1 MKEELGLVRDVGTE
15 LTEKQAEF
23 IALHRDIM
31 SEGGTAAEYFLRM
44 CRDLKKMNDLKLYET
59 AGYAN
64 FADYTENAV
73 GIKVRQAY
81 NYISICEKYSAE
93 FLAENSHL
101 GVTKLLVLSKIGEEE
116 AKEVV
121 TSEDVKNTSVEELKR
136 LIDERDKRIRDL
148 EKAGIEATKNEYE
161 AKEAE
166 YAAEKSRMQAN
177 FDKAISERDE
187 AKRKYDKAVFD
198 RDRLKEEN
206 KALKNA
212 PKETEK
218 VENPETIKEL
228 ERAKRDL
235 EEKERALEALKK
247 KLLVASND
255 NLTKF
260 KVKFNDFQTVISD
273 ISEIVKELDEPTK
286 DKCVKAMQ
294 EVIKGA
300 AL

>member
-136 LIDERDKRIRDL
+136 LKIEPLVPYYMFEYNVQTGRIVQLHGVRNSNADDET
-148 EKAGIEATKNEYE
+148 KAFVDGFEEAYRGRRV
-161 AKEAE
+161 E
-166 YAAEKSRMQAN
+166 YA
-177 FDKAISERDE
+177 
-187 AKRKYDKAVFD
+187 
-198 RDRLKEEN
+198 
-206 KALKNA
+206 
-212 PKETEK
+212 
-218 VENPETIKEL
+218 
-228 ERAKRDL
+228 
-235 EEKERALEALKK
+235 
-247 KLLVASND
+247 
-255 NLTKF
+255 
-260 KVKFNDFQTVISD
+260 
-273 ISEIVKELDEPTK
+273 
-286 DKCVKAMQ
+286 
-294 EVIKGA
+294 
-300 AL
+300 

>member
-44 CRDLKKMNDLKLYET
+44 CRDLKKMNDSKLYET

-148 EKAGIEATKNEYE
+148 EKAGIEATKNEFE

-212 PKETEK
+212 SKETEK